1 MSKLA
6 VKIEPLHTDQ
16 VLNAATQRGLKTT
29 NSPDL
34 LAIFSGNTRDATKN
48 KILDALGGEQVEKP
62 DFGYSLDAYL
72 IRSDRETF
80 FTLCDLFDIN
90 AVDDVPVQAH
100 LNHEFRR
107 FEVDGVPLATQNLV
121 VVGVQPEVS
130 LT

>member
-6 VKIEPLHTDQ
+6 VKIEPFHTDP
-16 VLNAATQRGLKTT
+16 VLNAATQRGFRRS

-34 LAIFSGNTRDATKN
+34 LTIFSETTGDVTKN
-48 KILDALGGEQVEKP
+48 KILDALGGVQVEKP
-62 DFGYSLDAYL
+62 NFGCCLDAYL

-80 FTLCDLFDIN
+80 FTLCHLFDIK
-90 AVDDVPVQAH
+90 AVDDIPVQAH
-100 LNHEFRR
+100 LNDEFRR

-121 VVGVQPEVS
+121 LVGVKPDLP